1 MILTKSLSKHIYLS
15 QLVLAIIPVLYF
27 LASLIALSN
36 YGCFYQRIT
45 DPEYFHLLN
54 GINLALFNL
63 ATPYIDHPGTV
74 LQVIVA
80 ISSWP
85 VSIGIQGFIADN
97 VVDNPE
103 LFLKAAIVLM
113 NIIVTYVLFVV
124 GRMVF
129 SSTKNIWDSLIIQL
143 MPFGNIYALNV
154 FGRLTPESF
163 MIVPI
168 LLLSVILI
176 VYLNTN
182 SQKTLTKKQIIYLAM
197 IGGLGMAIKF
207 SYLPFLV
214 IPIFVINSFKRIIK
228 YSLLSISF
236 TLLFAF
242 PILFNLSKSISWF
255 GNMFVKSGHWGDG
268 KSIFIEWAEIPHRL
282 QLLLNLNYLLPIL
295 LVLLIVIASYVYFVS
310 RRKRQELRKL
320 NLITVGIISG
330 ILLSVFLITKHFAYR
345 YYFPT
350 LLFQVVLI
358 YLIIEYASRL
368 FWNKTSRKYISSIG
382 FGILLLFIV
391 WQLPDLKKKINQIA
405 IDHQQYA
412 ERSDII
418 QNSRNE
424 NIPLIISS
432 YYAGCPF
439 PEFSLNNAYLL
450 CGNLKTTFSEKLR
463 NKYPRS
469 IFYVSWSDKFFHWNH
484 FWEAKE
490 FIESEKGA
498 YVFIGQENEKDLDV
512 ILARLKKS
520 FPDYS
525 VTNNLVH
532 HFRNPEE
539 YYYKIELVATE

>member
-1 MILTKSLSKHIYLS
+1 
-15 QLVLAIIPVLYF
+15 
-27 LASLIALSN
+27 
-36 YGCFYQRIT
+36 
-45 DPEYFHLLN
+45 
-54 GINLALFNL
+54 
-63 ATPYIDHPGTV
+63 
-74 LQVIVA
+74 
-80 ISSWP
+80 
-85 VSIGIQGFIADN
+85 
-97 VVDNPE
+97 
-103 LFLKAAIVLM
+103 
-113 NIIVTYVLFVV
+113 
-124 GRMVF
+124 
-129 SSTKNIWDSLIIQL
+129 
-143 MPFGNIYALNV
+143 
-154 FGRLTPESF
+154 
-163 MIVPI
+163 
-168 LLLSVILI
+168 
-176 VYLNTN
+176 
-182 SQKTLTKKQIIYLAM
+182 
-197 IGGLGMAIKF
+197 
-207 SYLPFLV
+207 
-214 IPIFVINSFKRIIK
+214 
-228 YSLLSISF
+228 
-236 TLLFAF
+236 
-242 PILFNLSKSISWF
+242 
-255 GNMFVKSGHWGDG
+255 MFVKSGHWGDG